1 MVTIKPGDKETKSE
15 VGEGTARSTVTSQD
29 AILDLIRLRIV
40 LPKFIF
46 INFEYR
52 NLFPENLIQATIQ
65 QGQTY
70 YTYEKS
76 NSIVKSNSSVLINE
90 NDKKKWHFKYN
101 DNTNIL
107 GVIAFCVA
115 FGMII
120 SSMGRKAEILLHLF
134 LVLNEITMKFV
145 KIIMW

>member
-1 MVTIKPGDKETKSE
+1 M
-15 VGEGTARSTVTSQD
+15 
-29 AILDLIRLRIV
+29 
-40 LPKFIF
+40 
-46 INFEYR
+46 
-52 NLFPENLIQATIQ
+52 FPENLIQATIQ

-70 YTYEKS
+70 YTYESS
-76 NSIVKSNSSVLINE
+76 NSIIVSNSSMVSNE
-90 NDKKKWHFKYN
+90 SEKKKWNFRYN

-115 FGMII
+115 LGMII

>member
-1 MVTIKPGDKETKSE
+1 MFSDESE
-15 VGEGTARSTVTSQD
+15 
-29 AILDLIRLRIV
+29 
-40 LPKFIF
+40 
-46 INFEYR
+46 
-52 NLFPENLIQATIQ
+52 
-65 QGQTY
+65 
-70 YTYEKS
+70 
-76 NSIVKSNSSVLINE
+76 
-90 NDKKKWHFKYN
+90 KKKWNFKYN

-145 KIIMW
+145 KIIMWYD